1 MFLDVVD
8 VLGCQ
13 LILMESDRAE
23 GSCSS
28 SRFLLLLLF
37 VFLETKGVSLGTDTF
52 KSSSK
57 VPPTRCRL
65 ENSAPMDG
73 SQPAPIPF
81 SVVVLTLVLNML
93 LDAII
98 SAAGK
103 VVINNSLLF
112 SIVFIFIL
120 TLFLIKLCQN
130 IDLQY
135 TRVRSLSHYIYHMR
149 SEHNSTG

>member
-13 LILMESDRAE
+13 LLILMESDRAE
-23 GSCSS
+23 GICSS
-28 SRFLLLLLF
+28 SHFYYYYF
-37 VFLETKGVSLGTDTF
+37 FAFLETKGVSLGTNTF
-52 KSSSK
+52 ESSSK

-98 SAAGK
+98 
-103 VVINNSLLF
+103 F
-112 SIVFIFIL
+112 
-120 TLFLIKLCQN
+120 CW
-130 IDLQY
+130 
-135 TRVRSLSHYIYHMR
+135 
-149 SEHNSTG
+149 